1 MGLGLLYQP
10 NSMKQRSVYR
20 VPSVE
25 AGFLGE
31 NNRDAST
38 ESVFAQGA
46 LTELRNYHMM
56 GKGRLRKRQGW
67 EAYAGTNTLDGTN
80 WLRGLAQ
87 YEFGDSNYLIGLAGS
102 KIGKLNTSGDTP
114 DWDDITGTLSITSST
129 PFPRFAMF
137 HDGTNGC
144 VVGTDGTNPS
154 WYWTGTGDVSALS
167 VTSARD
173 VATFKQHLFLINT
186 PDRSTAVRYS
196 ALGSVTSWPSDNIF
210 ACTRDSDGTG
220 LTLHSSE
227 TLLAFY
233 ERSIHR
239 INFDYGGAG
248 AITSFFTNQLVDGS
262 VGTKATHSIVTSR
275 GATYFANDD
284 GIFVITDPQQPATY
298 ISRSIEDYWGK
309 LGHSQKENIYALER
323 GEPWNEIVFLVTA
336 GNLFTKHNAAIVFNT
351 EHAKLYGA
359 ENAFSIFDNTEG
371 DGGGMMFVVGTN
383 YREET
388 SNKDKTLVGMYDG
401 VLSHAWGDDNAL
413 TSFVDGT
420 TSVRSTIK
428 TGMLDF
434 GYVGAKGLRE
444 GWFDLDISAVHHFTV
459 SVDGIDQRLQ
469 HEQGLVVGY
478 ASAIL
483 GSTFTLGSSALAD
496 DNIQQVRF
504 KLSGKS
510 RYFQFTLTESD
521 ATSPHT
527 LEAMNFLYVPAG
539 IRIR

>member
-1 MGLGLLYQP
+1 MGLGLLWQL
-10 NSMKQRSVYR
+10 NDMKQRSVYR

-38 ESVFAQGA
+38 ETVFAKGA
-46 LTELRNYHMM
+46 LAELRNYHMM
-56 GKGRLRKRQGW
+56 GRGRLVKRQGW
-67 EAYAGTNTLDGTN
+67 GAYAGTNTLDGTN
-80 WLRGLAQ
+80 WLRGLHQ
-87 YEFGDSNYLIGLAGS
+87 YEFGSDNYLIGVAGS
-102 KIGKLNTSGDTP
+102 KVGKLNTSGSTP
-114 DWDDITGTLSITSST
+114 DWDDITGTLSITDNAPSV
-129 PFPRFAMF
+129 RFALF

-144 VVGTDGTNPS
+144 MIGTDGSNPS
-154 WYWTGTGDVSALS
+154 WYWTGTGDATALS
-167 VTSARD
+167 VTRAKD
-173 VATFKQHLFLINT
+173 VATFKQHVFLINT

-196 ALGSVTSWPSDNIF
+196 DLGSITSWPSDNIF
-210 ACTRDSDGTG
+210 DCSRDSEGTG
-220 LTLHSSE
+220 LALHSSE
-227 TLLAFY
+227 TLLAFH

-262 VGTKATHSIVTSR
+262 VGTKATNSIVTSR
-275 GATYFANDD
+275 GITYFANDD
-284 GIFVITDPQQPATY
+284 GIFMVGDPQQPAVY

-309 LGHSQKENIYALER
+309 LGHNHKEKVVAFER

-336 GNLFTKHNAAIVFNT
+336 GDQVTKHNAAIIFNT

-359 ENAFSIFDNTEG
+359 ENAFSIFENEEG
-371 DGGGMMFVVGTN
+371 DGADMMFVVGVN
-383 YREET
+383 YREHS

-401 VLSHAWGDDNAL
+401 VLAHAWGDDNGQS
-413 TSFVDGT
+413 SFSDGGT
-420 TSVRSTIK
+420 AVRSTLK

-434 GYVGAKGLRE
+434 GYVGTKGLRE
-444 GWFDLDISAVHHFTV
+444 GWFDLDVDAVHNFTV
-459 SVDGIDQRLQ
+459 SVDGIDSRLE
-469 HEQGLVVGY
+469 HTQGVAVGY

-483 GSTFTLGSSALAD
+483 GSTFELGSSQLAD

-510 RYFQFTLTESD
+510 RYFQFTLTEAD
-521 ATSPHT
+521 ATSPHA
-527 LEAMNFLYVPAG
+527 LEAMNFLYVPSG